1 MISRLHARII
11 TEKDD
16 TGKHNFKI
24 SDTSLN
30 GTYVNDVKIADT
42 CDLLPGDTV
51 TFGHLKGAVL
61 NPGIHVDQPDSEF
74 RFKVSSTG
82 HFVCTV
88 CM

>member
-1 MISRLHARII
+1 M
-11 TEKDD
+11 
-16 TGKHNFKI
+16 
-24 SDTSLN
+24 
-30 GTYVNDVKIADT
+30 NDVKIADT

-82 HFVCTV
+82 RFVCTV
-88 CM
+88 YM